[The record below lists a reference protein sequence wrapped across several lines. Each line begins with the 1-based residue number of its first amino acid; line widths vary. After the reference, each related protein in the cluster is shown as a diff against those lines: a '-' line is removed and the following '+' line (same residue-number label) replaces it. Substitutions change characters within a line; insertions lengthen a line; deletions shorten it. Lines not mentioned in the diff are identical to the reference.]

1 MWAAIGLGIQA
12 VGSIYGA
19 IASNKQAN
27 AIRDNELKQANLEL
41 ERMKTVYQNLDTSN
55 PYLNMENTMEDL
67 TINQKQADFERQTF
81 QQSQANI
88 MQGLQGAAGG
98 SGIAALAQSL
108 ARQGQLA
115 SQKASASIGI
125 QERQNQMAQAQ
136 MAGQIQEKERAGDV
150 YSRGLEWQKQGQLLN
165 MARSDQQR
173 YAQQEMALRQ
183 QGQQAIQEGFNQVG
197 TMAGS
202 WDAGNMTKKQLEQMG
217 VQFTS

>member
-108 ARQGQLA
+108 AQQGQLA

>member
-12 VGSIYGA
+12 FGSIYGA

-108 ARQGQLA
+108 AQQGQLA

-173 YAQQEMALRQ
+173 YAQQETALRQ
-183 QGQQAIQEGFNQVG
+183 QSQQAIQEGFNQAG

-217 VQFTS
+217 VQFTG

>member
-12 VGSIYGA
+12 FGSIYGA

-55 PYLNMENTMEDL
+55 QYLNMENTMEEL
-67 TINQKQADFERQTF
+67 PINQQQADFEAQQAAQSRANILGTLRQT
-81 QQSQANI
+81 
-88 MQGLQGAAGG
+88 AGG
-98 SGIAALAQSL
+98 SGIAGLAQAVANQATTDT
-108 ARQGQLA
+108 AR
-115 SQKASASIGI
+115 ASASIGI

-173 YAQQEMALRQ
+173 YAQPEMALRQ
-183 QGQQAIQEGFNQVG
+183 QSQQAKQEGFNQAG

-217 VQFTS
+217 VQFTG

>member
-1 MWAAIGLGIQA
+1 
-12 VGSIYGA
+12 
-19 IASNKQAN
+19 
-27 AIRDNELKQANLEL
+27 
-41 ERMKTVYQNLDTSN
+41 
-55 PYLNMENTMEDL
+55 MEDL

-108 ARQGQLA
+108 AQQGQLA

>member
-1 MWAAIGLGIQA
+1 MAIPLAAIGLGIQA

-27 AIRDNELKQANLEL
+27 EIRDSELKQANIEL

-67 TINQKQADFERQTF
+67 TINQKQADFEK
-81 QQSQANI
+81 QANI
-88 MQGLQGAAGG
+88 MQSLQGAAGG
-98 SGIAALAQSL
+98 SGVAALAQSL
-108 ARQGQLA
+108 AQQGQLA
-115 SQKASASIGI
+115 SQKTSASIGM

-136 MAGQIQEKERAGDV
+136 MAGQIQSQERAGEQ
-150 YSRGLEWQKQGQLLN
+150 YSQQMEMQKQGQLLG
-165 MARSDQQR
+165 MAQSDQQR

-183 QGQQAIQEGFNQVG
+183 QGQQAIQEGFSQ
-197 TMAGS
+197 AGKMTAS

-217 VQFTS
+217 VQFTG

>member
-108 ARQGQLA
+108 AQQGQLP